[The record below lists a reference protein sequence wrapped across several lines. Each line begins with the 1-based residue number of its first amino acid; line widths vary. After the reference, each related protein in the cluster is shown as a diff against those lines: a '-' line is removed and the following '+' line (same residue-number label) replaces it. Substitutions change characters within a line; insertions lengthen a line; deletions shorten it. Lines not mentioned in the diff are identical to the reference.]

1 MSVAA
6 GLGTELFDHPALLYS
21 SAEEYVDGV
30 APFVRAGLDA
40 GDPVLVAVPGP
51 NLDLLRDHLG
61 ADAGRVLWRDMQVD
75 GKNPGRII
83 PGVLLAFAEAN
94 AGRRVRI
101 VGEPIWAGRTT
112 IEYPACAQHEALINA
127 VFTGRDAAILCP
139 YDVAGL
145 DRAAVADAYRTH
157 PVMADVGGRWTSPG
171 YDDPIRVA
179 AGFNLPLPDPPDT
192 AATMTVS
199 LATLRAVRRFV
210 GDHASRAGLPADLV
224 ADLVLAV
231 NELTTNTVEH
241 TVGGTGTLSIWT
253 ADRALVCQVHDAG
266 HIANPLA
273 GRLPATLPGRESGHG
288 LLMVNQLCDLVR
300 VHTQPGTTTVRVHT
314 TLR

>member
-1 MSVAA
+1 MSVTAD
-6 GLGTELFDHPALLYS
+6 LETELFDHPALLYS
-21 SAEEYVDGV
+21 GPEEYVAGV

-40 GDPVLVAVPGP
+40 RDPVLVAVPGP
-51 NLDLLRDHLG
+51 NVDLLRDHLG
-61 ADAGRVLWRDMQVD
+61 ADEDRVLWCDMRVA
-75 GKNPGRII
+75 GKNPGSII

-94 AGRRVRI
+94 TGRRVRI

-139 YDVAGL
+139 YDVDGL
-145 DRAAVADAYRTH
+145 DGAAVDDAYRTH
-157 PVMADVGGRWTSPG
+157 PVMTNAGGRWSSPW

-179 AGFNLPLPDPPDT
+179 AGFNLPLPDPPVT
-192 AATMTVS
+192 AATTTVNV
-199 LATLRAVRRFV
+199 ATLRAVRQFV
-210 GDHASRAGLPADLV
+210 ADHAHRAGLPAERA

-241 TVGGTGTLSIWT
+241 SGGTGTLSAWT
-253 ADRALVCQVHDAG
+253 ADHALVFQVHDTG

-273 GRLPATLPGRESGHG
+273 GRLPASPPGREGGHG

-300 VHTQPGTTTVRVHT
+300 VHTQPGTTTVRVHAK
-314 TLR
+314 LG